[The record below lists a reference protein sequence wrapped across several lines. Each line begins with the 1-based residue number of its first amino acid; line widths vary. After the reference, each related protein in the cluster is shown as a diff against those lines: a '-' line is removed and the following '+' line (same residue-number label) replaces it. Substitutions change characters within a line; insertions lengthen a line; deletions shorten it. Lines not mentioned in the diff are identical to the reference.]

1 MPMHRLPAILLAA
14 MPAAAQLPEFYRTV
28 DRVVRVAGGVVRV
41 TERRKKAGLLRV
53 WKRANAAV
61 ELSGSRAVKHL
72 KELNE

>member
-1 MPMHRLPAILLAA
+1 MHRLPAILVAE
-14 MPAAAQLPEFYRTV
+14 MRGPAQLPEFYRTV

-41 TERRKKAGLLRV
+41 TERRKKVGLLRV